1 MQGTRLTRTFDHP
14 VELGWIG
21 HRGYACCMAYHR
33 PMQKVLVIDDDSH
46 IRDVVCFALRRAGF
60 DVVEAADGQAGMAA
74 FVRERPD
81 LVVLDIL
88 MPGMDGLEV
97 CRAIRREPVDGIAGG
112 GRNVPIL
119 FLSSKD
125 AELDRVAGLEAGG
138 DDYVVKPFS
147 PRELTA
153 RVRAH
158 FRRTEALDEA
168 PLKQL
173 SVGPL
178 AMDLDAQSAS
188 IDGEI
193 LALTRTE
200 FGLLATLARQAGKV
214 FDRRALTNGAYQGHR
229 VVSDRTIDSHM
240 RRLRAKLR
248 EAGADPIETVH
259 GVGFRLSV
267 APETDG

>member
-1 MQGTRLTRTFDHP
+1 MR
-14 VELGWIG
+14 
-21 HRGYACCMAYHR
+21 
-33 PMQKVLVIDDDSH
+33 KVLVIDDDPH

-60 DVVEAADGQAGMAA
+60 DVTEAADGQAGMAA
-74 FVRERPD
+74 FVRDKPD

-97 CRAIRREPVDGIAGG
+97 CRAIRREPADGIADG

-125 AELDRVAGLEAGG
+125 AELDRIAGLEAGG

-158 FRRTEALDEA
+158 LRRNDALDEA
-168 PLKQL
+168 PVRQL
-173 SVGPL
+173 AVGPL

-188 IDGEI
+188 IDGHP

-200 FGLLATLARQAGKV
+200 FGLLATLARGAGKV
-214 FDRRALTNGAYQGHR
+214 LDRQALTTGAYKGHR

-248 EAGADPIETVH
+248 QSGADPIETVH
-259 GVGFRLSV
+259 GVGFRLRVV
-267 APETDG
+267 AETTASTTDG

>member
-1 MQGTRLTRTFDHP
+1 MP
-14 VELGWIG
+14 
-21 HRGYACCMAYHR
+21 
-33 PMQKVLVIDDDSH
+33 KVLVIDDDPH

-60 DVVEAADGQAGMAA
+60 DVSEAADGQAGMAA
-74 FVRERPD
+74 FGRDKPD

-88 MPGMDGLEV
+88 MPGMDGLEL
-97 CRAIRREPVDGIAGG
+97 CRAIRRKTVAGTAGG

-119 FLSSKD
+119 LLSSKD

-158 FRRTEALDEA
+158 LRRTEALDEPPVRA
-168 PLKQL
+168 LA
-173 SVGPL
+173 VGPL
-178 AMDLDAQSAS
+178 SMDLDARSAS
-188 IDGEI
+188 IGGHP

-200 FGLLATLARQAGKV
+200 FGLLATLARGAGMV
-214 FDRRALTNGAYQGHR
+214 LDRQALTAGAYKGHR

-248 EAGADPIETVH
+248 QTGVDPIETIH
-259 GVGFRLSV
+259 GVGFRLQV
-267 APETDG
+267 VTETAAPAADG